1 MRMIGVRGI
10 RILASFWK
18 TMSAV
23 RFDHWI
29 SRDR

>member
-10 RILASFWK
+10 GILASFWN
-18 TMSAV
+18 TRSAV
-23 RFDHWI
+23 RLDHWI